1 MGNAITKM
9 KHLFADLVTDVL
21 EDVGSLE
28 GSRQG
33 MNVKINCFD
42 ALTQTT

>member
-1 MGNAITKM
+1 M

-21 EDVGSLE
+21 GDVGSLE
-28 GSRQG
+28 GSRQH